1 MRRGAFGQF
10 CAACPA
16 RHPAGPTL
24 ARTLARMSISTI
36 TLGSV
41 FQGDWSQ
48 DPVRVIA
55 FDAHVVMYDTW
66 WSHRGA
72 WGMSKLLG
80 NYSYYRLQRSYFEEH
95 VSFLRADPLSEKEAL
110 VHRPDLPFAFGV
122 RQSLSWYEM
131 WPNSVSE
138 ENEVTLDAPAIYL
151 APFGPRD
158 SSKPAVLVQATNG
171 LSFSQA
177 ELLVAAKSI
186 QEPHIRDLRLT
197 SGVGIY
203 RSGIQKRLP
212 SYYLWGSKSRL
223 DV

>member
-1 MRRGAFGQF
+1 
-10 CAACPA
+10 
-16 RHPAGPTL
+16 
-24 ARTLARMSISTI
+24 MSTSTI
-36 TLGSV
+36 TLGAV
-41 FQGDWSQ
+41 FQSDWSQ
-48 DPVRVIA
+48 EPVRVIA

-95 VSFLRADPLSEKEAL
+95 VSLLRVDPFSEKEAL

-122 RQSLSWYEM
+122 CQSLSWYEK
-131 WPNSVSE
+131 WPDSVRA
-138 ENEVTLDAPAIYL
+138 ENEETLQTPAIYL

-158 SSKPAVLVQATNG
+158 SSKSAVLVQAANG
-171 LSFSQA
+171 LSFSEA
-177 ELLVAAKSI
+177 ELLLAAKSI
-186 QEPHIRDLRLT
+186 QEPHIRELRLT

-212 SYYLWGSKSRL
+212 SYYLWGSKSRM
-223 DV
+223 DA